1 MNIYN
6 KLGEVISLVTL
17 FLANVLLG
25 LSIALPVGTVTV
37 EMTKQGLKNGFMHG
51 WIVGL
56 GGMTIDLL
64 LIILLYSGLANFLAT
79 PVIQIIMWLVGALFL
94 LYIGYDSIKNADHD
108 ISSPGEKVEK
118 SFKSSYLSG
127 LLVAISPSNLIFWLS
142 VFGTVLTNSFETASS
157 FQFLIVGIGIIVGI
171 LIHDLGLMTLVAGTR
186 RMLNT
191 LYIKWISV
199 AAGCVL
205 IGFSMY
211 FLYKF
216 IENMKVYF

>member
-1 MNIYN
+1 M
-6 KLGEVISLVTL
+6 VTL

-56 GGMTIDLL
+56 GGMTVNLL
-64 LIILLYSGLANFLAT
+64 LIILLYSGLATFLST
-79 PVIQIIMWLVGALFL
+79 PIIQMVMWLVGALFL

-108 ISSPGEKVEK
+108 ISRPGEKVKK
-118 SFKSSYLSG
+118 SFTSSYLSG

-142 VFGTVLTNSFETASS
+142 IFGTVLTNSLETSSS
-157 FQFLIVGIGIIVGI
+157 FQFLIVGIGILSGI
-171 LIHDLGLMTLVAGTR
+171 LIHDLGLMTIVAGTR
-186 RMLNT
+186 RIFNT
-191 LYIKWISV
+191 LYIKRVSV
-199 AAGCVL
+199 AAGFVL
-205 IGFSMY
+205 IGFSIY
-211 FLYKF
+211 FLYQF